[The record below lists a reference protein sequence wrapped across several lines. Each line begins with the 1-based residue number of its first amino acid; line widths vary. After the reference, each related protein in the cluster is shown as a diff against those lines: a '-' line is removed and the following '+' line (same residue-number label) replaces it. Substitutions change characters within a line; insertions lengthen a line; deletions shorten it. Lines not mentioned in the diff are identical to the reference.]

1 MSLSGRLKVV
11 EKGRW
16 RESLRPDSMQI
27 QLINALALLATPAVA
42 LHVPPLPLHRPPL
55 ATPIRTQAPLMN
67 ALPPNMYSN
76 IRGDLRTRPISSAIA
91 LAACGMGGATLGLV
105 LWTIRRSSL
114 GFEFLLIG
122 SAVGW
127 SAASLGDRIAE
138 KRQLKREAEL
148 KALEAEMPLLREEEL
163 NEAGDARLRGEVN
176 ARFNRLFNS

>member
-1 MSLSGRLKVV
+1 
-11 EKGRW
+11 
-16 RESLRPDSMQI
+16 
-27 QLINALALLATPAVA
+27 
-42 LHVPPLPLHRPPL
+42 
-55 ATPIRTQAPLMN
+55 
-67 ALPPNMYSN
+67 
-76 IRGDLRTRPISSAIA
+76 
-91 LAACGMGGATLGLV
+91 MGGATLGLV

-176 ARFNRLFNS
+176 ARLNRLFNS

>member
-1 MSLSGRLKVV
+1 
-11 EKGRW
+11 
-16 RESLRPDSMQI
+16 MQI

-42 LHVPPLPLHRPPL
+42 LHASPLPLQRPQL
-55 ATPIRTQAPLMN
+55 ATPLRTHAAPSPN
-67 ALPPNMYSN
+67 ANNLPPSLYPH

-163 NEAGDARLRGEVN
+163 NEACAPRLLGEVN
-176 ARFNRLFNS
+176 ARLNRLFNS